1 MYTNNSTQTQPYLEL
16 LFANRNKAYG
26 AYELRK
32 HYAKRFFLAISTTSF
47 LALSTLLVGKY
58 FQQWQDDIPV
68 QPLVTEITL
77 VSLPEPEKAKEK
89 EKPIETVKP
98 SNQKLF
104 ERQFVAPTIVRN
116 SEFEE
121 ADTVPT
127 MDDLA
132 VAVIGRANTDGD
144 TLRGTTLV
152 APGNGS
158 GGGTGTTD
166 GDGDEPTNNFTAV
179 EQAASFPGGA
189 AAWARYLERNLNN
202 NIPIDNNAPEGTYKI
217 VLSFWVDT
225 TGAISEVAALNSP
238 GFGIEAEAK
247 RVIAK
252 GPKWVPASQNGKK
265 VAHRQQQ
272 SITFLVQEN

>member
-1 MYTNNSTQTQPYLEL
+1 MYTNNSTQSQPYLEL

-32 HYAKRFFLAISTTSF
+32 HYAKRFFLAISTTTF
-47 LALSTLLVGKY
+47 LALSTLLIGKY
-58 FQQWQDDIPV
+58 FQQWQDDVPV
-68 QPLVTEITL
+68 QPLVKDIVLE
-77 VSLPEPEKAKEK
+77 SLPVPEQEQ
-89 EKPIETVKP
+89 EKPAAPTKP
-98 SNQKLF
+98 SSQKLF
-104 ERQFVAPTIVRN
+104 ERQFVTPTIVRN
-116 SEFEE
+116 SEFDE

-127 MDDLA
+127 IDDLA
-132 VAVIGRANTDGD
+132 VATIGGANTDGD
-144 TLRGTTLV
+144 TVLGNIVVT
-152 APGNGS
+152 PGDGSGNG
-158 GGGTGTTD
+158 GGSTD
-166 GDGDEPTNNFTAV
+166 GDGDEPANNFTAV
-179 EQAASFPGGA
+179 EQGASFPGGA

-252 GPKWVPASQNGKK
+252 GPKWLPALQNGKK